1 MCRYQGT
8 CASCGEAFL
17 SAYPYRIYCSPEC
30 RQEAASERMRS
41 RQPLPPARSE
51 RQPVEPIT
59 GGLEVRE
66 WHGTPI
72 HRRGTDGWV
81 NATAMCQAGGRRW
94 NHYAAND
101 RTREYICA
109 LQQSLAAQTPCGA
122 AVAGNPADP
131 FDRSAGNPADP
142 SNAPVVVQSITTG
155 PNHLRGTWVHPRL
168 AVDLARWI
176 SPAFAVWMDGWFLE
190 TVTAAPHHHQPT
202 TPGITITA
210 HSEREAMQLWQA
222 AIEAETTR
230 ALRLTL
236 GTVGRTDAGLRPRGP
251 WRFVAC

>member
-30 RQEAASERMRS
+30 RQEAASERMRN

-51 RQPVEPIT
+51 RQPAELTT

-81 NATAMCQAGGRRW
+81 NATAMCQAGGREW
-94 NHYAAND
+94 FTYA
-101 RTREYICA
+101 RSIRSQEYIAA
-109 LQQSLAAQTPCGA
+109 LAGSLRSPQNCGHPS
-122 AVAGNPADP
+122 AVSPQNPAT
-131 FDRSAGNPADP
+131 
-142 SNAPVVVQSITTG
+142 VVTQSITTG

-176 SPAFAVWMDGWFLE
+176 SPAFAVWMDGWFLD
-190 TVTAAPHHHQPT
+190 TIAAAPHHHQPT

-210 HSEREAMQLWQA
+210 PSEREAMQLWQA